1 MDEFGD
7 AGRIPNMAQ
16 ALALYRGK
24 GVGIV
29 AGVQSLGLMRAVY
42 GEDEWTAVRDGFG
55 SLVVLAANMPAEL
68 RREVTDQLGKW
79 TLLHQHESASWNS
92 PSVSLGG
99 HGANL
104 SLGGIGAGRS
114 TPTRHPVDLV
124 PMDQW
129 AVWGQA
135 RAAIVRSLQPT
146 WWVPVAVP
154 IRPTPLGAP
163 EPEPGGDWRALER
176 ERVARLGATLC
187 EPVLPDQSPAD
198 ASDRPLLS

>member
-24 GVGIV
+24 GVAIV

-55 SLVVLAANMPAEL
+55 SLLVLAANMPAEL

-79 TLLHQHESASWNS
+79 TLLHEHESSSWNS
-92 PSVSLGG
+92 PSVSFGQ
-99 HGANL
+99 HGPNV
-104 SLGGIGAGRS
+104 SLGNLGAGRS

-129 AVWGQA
+129 AVWGRA

-146 WWVPVAVP
+146 WWVPVPVP
-154 IRPTPLGAP
+154 LEPAPLGP
-163 EPEPGGDWRALER
+163 RVTEPAGDWRELEA
-176 ERVARLGATLC
+176 ERVASLGATLDRQLG
-187 EPVLPDQSPAD
+187 PARAAPDDTALFS
-198 ASDRPLLS
+198 

>member
-16 ALALYRGK
+16 ALALYRSK

-55 SLVVLAANMPAEL
+55 SLVILAANMPGDL
-68 RREVTDQLGKW
+68 RREVTEQLGKW
-79 TLLHQHESASWNS
+79 TRLHEHTSSSWSS
-92 PSVSLGG
+92 PSVSLGAS
-99 HGANL
+99 GA
-104 SLGGIGAGRS
+104 SIGLGSIGTGAS

-129 AVWGQA
+129 AVWGAA
-135 RAAIVRSLQPT
+135 RAAVVRALAPT
-146 WWVPVAVP
+146 WWVPVPVP
-154 IRPTPLGAP
+154 IQPAP
-163 EPEPGGDWRALER
+163 PGPAAAEAAGDWRDLER
-176 ERVARLGATLC
+176 ERVARLGEALGPVAA
-187 EPVLPDQSPAD
+187 EPAEPRQKAALFS
-198 ASDRPLLS
+198 